1 MSAPNTSY
9 NEAGVD
15 DLNITAH
22 KGLRQSLIMAIEK
35 IQQDSDT
42 NVATL
47 HRKIQ
52 DETRDLVKTSSN
64 KITFDDIK
72 CGKTK
77 ELLAVNEQ
85 AVIYIKRS
93 VVEVIG
99 AICSLIRSKGAKSLP
114 PL

>member
-1 MSAPNTSY
+1 MNAPNTGY
-9 NEAGVD
+9 HEADVD
-15 DLNITAH
+15 DLNINAH

-64 KITFDDIK
+64 KITSNDIK

-77 ELLAVNEQ
+77 ELL
-85 AVIYIKRS
+85 S
-93 VVEVIG
+93 V
-99 AICSLIRSKGAKSLP
+99 SRRTSSDLYQM
-114 PL
+114 